1 MQKNGAAG
9 VRRCPYTSVAAIGSP
24 GEGVLRQPEALAIA
38 ASGRV
43 YVADQFS
50 HLVQMFSAN
59 GTFEGQWGAAGT
71 GKGQFGAVGGL
82 ALDAQGNIYLVDCG
96 GDRIEKFTADGR
108 FITAWGSRGSHVG
121 QFDFGAGDG
130 PADPPGGGIA
140 VGAGY
145 VYVSDTGND
154 RIERFALDGSGAKVI
169 VGAGSRPGQVRRPQ
183 GLAVG
188 LASAGASSGGRA
200 NTGRATAADLYV
212 ADNGNDRV
220 QELSL
225 QGRFVAQASTFA
237 ATPDAF
243 QNPYDVTVSGDSV
256 YVVDDNHGR
265 IVRFTRELGFVG
277 AFGGEG
283 DYELTKFIRAVA
295 TDRAGR
301 VYVAD
306 ASADDVEVFTAT
318 GAGLHR
324 WGRSGIQPGQFVAPV
339 DVAAGPD
346 GELLVAEAYREI
358 VPLRR
363 VGSSL
368 NYRADIVYDSPWSSG
383 GGVTL
388 GAHFFSPTG
397 LGFAADG
404 SVWVSD
410 RNNDLLRHLDT
421 AGRLIGAAGDSG
433 AAGATAGIRVEP
445 ANLVAPHGI
454 AVDTAGDV
462 VVADTGSNDVDEL
475 TADGRPLAA
484 WSEVVRHAGT
494 DAGST
499 SAGSGFRGPLAVA
512 AAPNG
517 DIYVADTGNDRVV
530 AVSDRGRLEA
540 VFGGPGTALG
550 RFEDPDGIAVGREGN
565 VFVADG
571 ALARVQEFDASGH
584 LLAAWGTE
592 GTALGDFDE
601 PTGLAI
607 DCLGDLTVADTA
619 NNRVQ
624 VFTAVAAPCGR

>member
-24 GEGVLRQPEALAIA
+24 GEGVFRQPEALAVA

-50 HLVQMFSAN
+50 HLVQMFSVDGA
-59 GTFEGQWGAAGT
+59 FEGQWGAAGL

-82 ALDAQGNIYLVDCG
+82 ALDAQGNVYLVDCG

-169 VGAGSRPGQVRRPQ
+169 AGAGTGPGEVRRPQ

-188 LASAGASSGGRA
+188 LASTGASSPGRA
-200 NTGRATAADLYV
+200 NTDHATAAELYV

-237 ATPDAF
+237 ATPDSF
-243 QNPYDVTVSGDSV
+243 QNPYDVAVSGDSV

-265 IVRFTRELGFVG
+265 IVRFTRELGFAG

-283 DYELTKFIRAVA
+283 SYELTKFIRAVA
-295 TDRAGR
+295 TDSAGR

-306 ASADDVEVFTAT
+306 ASADDVEVFTSA

-324 WGRSGIQPGQFVAPV
+324 WGRSGIEPGQFVAPV
-339 DVAAGPD
+339 DVAAGVG

-363 VGSSL
+363 VGSTLS
-368 NYRADIVYDSPWSSG
+368 YRAHIVYDSPWSSG

-397 LGFAADG
+397 LAFASDG

-410 RNNDLLRHLDT
+410 RNNDLLRHLNP
-421 AGRLIGAAGDSG
+421 AGRLIGATGG
-433 AAGATAGIRVEP
+433 EVAAEARAGIRVEP
-445 ANLVAPHGI
+445 ANIVEPHGVAI
-454 AVDTAGDV
+454 DNAGDLI
-462 VVADTGSNDVDEL
+462 VADTGSNEVDEL

-484 WSEVVRHAGT
+484 WSAIGG
-494 DAGST
+494 DARRGGHST
-499 SAGSGFRGPLAVA
+499 ASASGFRHPLAVA

-517 DIYVADTGNDRVV
+517 DIYVADTGNDRVEV
-530 AVSDRGRLEA
+530 VSDRGRLEA
-540 VFGGPGTALG
+540 MFGGPGTALG
-550 RFEDPDGIAVGREGN
+550 RFEYPDGIAVGREGN

-571 ALARVQEFDASGH
+571 KLARIQEFNANGH

-624 VFTAVAAPCGR
+624 VFTAVAAPCSG